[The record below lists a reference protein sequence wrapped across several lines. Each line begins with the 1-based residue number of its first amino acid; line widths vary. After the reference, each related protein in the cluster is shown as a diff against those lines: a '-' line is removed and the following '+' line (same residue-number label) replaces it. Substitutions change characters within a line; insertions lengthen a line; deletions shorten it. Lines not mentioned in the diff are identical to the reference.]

1 MEVTVS
7 ARHTEV
13 PDRLR
18 RMAEEKVGRLGRN
31 APGMDRA
38 EVHFTTNRNP
48 RIAEPELCEVTLEGH
63 GHHVRA
69 KVAAADGYVAV
80 DKAVTKLEHQLSK
93 LKTKLARQRKV
104 APRDPRPAPVV
115 EPLAPVESRG
125 ETARATATIDGD
137 GRRPESSEGGE
148 GRGGVARIVKVKRF
162 APVAMTADEAASRMD
177 LLGHGFFFF
186 TNLDTGRAAVVYRRE
201 DGDIGLIDEAG

>member
-13 PDRLR
+13 PERLR
-18 RMAEEKVGRLGRN
+18 LQAEEKIGRLSRYVE
-31 APGMDRA
+31 GMDRA
-38 EVHFTTNRNP
+38 EVHFTTHRNP

-69 KVAAADGYVAV
+69 KVAATDGYVAV
-80 DKAVTKLEHQLSK
+80 DKAVAKLEHQLQK
-93 LKTKLARQRKV
+93 LKTKLQRQRKGG
-104 APRDPRPAPVV
+104 ARNGRAAPAPEGLVPDDVV
-115 EPLAPVESRG
+115 AAAAAAPVAEPPP
-125 ETARATATIDGD
+125 APAGD
-137 GRRPESSEGGE
+137 RLPT
-148 GRGGVARIVKVKRF
+148 IVKVKRF
-162 APVAMTADEAASRMD
+162 ATMGMTADEAAQRMD